1 MELKD
6 SAYGSSNVLIRI
18 YENDLLTKS
27 HFERMLT
34 AETFEETVN
43 VLRETPY
50 RNDVERIKEDKD
62 YDSMFMNELHQTFDE
77 LIDIVPN
84 KELIELVG
92 LRYAYHNLKVLFKE
106 EFTEQELDHLFI
118 PIGRYPISELRQ
130 AIRTGES
137 DVLPVEYMDSINE
150 VLEDHHEYHNVQA
163 VDIILDRRYFTHLRL
178 LADQTKEDGIPVLI
192 ETFIDFNNISTLIRG
207 MKQRKNRNFLY
218 TVLSSSGSIPKKDL
232 LDIAE
237 NGHQYA
243 VQYFKSSDYRKLIE
257 RSLDDESNEISTVKV
272 DHETDDAYME
282 LMRSARLQSFGP
294 MPVLAY
300 LYAKEIEVK
309 NLRLIL
315 SGKENG
321 VSLDAIRE
329 RMRLN
334 YAQ

>member
-1 MELKD
+1 MKD

-18 YENDLLTKS
+18 YENDLLTRS

-34 AETFEETVN
+34 ADSFEEAVN

-50 RNDVERIKEDKD
+50 RNDVERIKEDKN

-77 LIDIVPN
+77 MMDIVPN

-92 LRYAYHNLKVLFKE
+92 LRYAYHNLKVLFKG
-106 EFTEQELDHLFI
+106 EFTEQELDHLLI

-130 AIRTGES
+130 AVRTGES
-137 DVLPVEYMDSINE
+137 EVLPVEYLDSINE
-150 VLEDHHEYHNVQA
+150 VLEDYNEYHNVQA

-178 LADQTKEDGIPVLI
+178 LADQTKEDKIPELI
-192 ETFIDFNNISTLIRG
+192 ETFIDYNNFSTLIRG
-207 MKQRKNRNFLY
+207 MKQNKNRNFLY
-218 TVLSSSGSIPKKDL
+218 TVLSSSGSIPKSDL

-243 VQYFKSSDYRKLIE
+243 LQYFRSTDYRKLME
-257 RSLDDESNEISTVKV
+257 RSLDSETNEISTVKV
-272 DHETDDAYME
+272 DQETDDAYME
-282 LMRSARLQSFGP
+282 IMRTARLESFGP

-321 VSLDAIRE
+321 VPSDAVRE

-334 YAQ
+334 YA

>member
-1 MELKD
+1 MKD
-6 SAYGSSNVLIRI
+6 TVYGSSNVLIRV
-18 YENDLLTKS
+18 YENDLLNRS
-27 HFERMLT
+27 HYERMLQ
-34 AETFEETVN
+34 ANSLEEAIN

-50 RNDVERIKEDKD
+50 RNDVERIKEDND

-77 LIDIVPN
+77 LLKIVPN
-84 KELIELVG
+84 KELIELAG

-106 EFTEQELDHLFI
+106 ELTNQDLDHLLI
-118 PIGRYPISELRQ
+118 PIGRYETSELRQ
-130 AIRTGES
+130 AVRMKDTE
-137 DVLPVEYMDSINE
+137 VLPAAYLESIKE
-150 VLEDHHEYHNVQA
+150 VQDDYDEYHNVQA

-178 LADQTKEDGIPVLI
+178 LADETKEDELPKLV
-192 ETFIDFNNISTLIRG
+192 ETYIDYQNMSTLIRG
-207 MKQRKNRNFLY
+207 MRQGKKRNFLL
-218 TVLSSSGSIPKKDL
+218 TVLSSSGSIPKSDL

-237 NGHQYA
+237 NGYQYA
-243 VQYFKSSDYRKLIE
+243 LQYFRSTDYRKIME
-257 RSLDDESNEISTVKV
+257 QSIDNETNDVSTVKL
-272 DHETDDAYME
+272 DQQTDNAYME
-282 LMRSARLQSFGP
+282 LMQGARLQSFGP

-321 VSLDAIRE
+321 ISADAIRE